1 MKTQS
6 LVLAAALAAIWSGSA
21 LAKSAPSPVSDPV
34 TPIPPARTLAGDV
47 QVINPPPAAPPALPQ
62 PPGTTVVVPT
72 QEAPVAPPPAPAPRT
87 QKVVNEEV
95 TPSHNYMG
103 TIALSALM
111 GGVAGALIGG
121 AIYYLGDQQHAR
133 NIGFWAAGG
142 VLAGTAVGVVQVVV
156 QEDRASEAVS
166 SRGGSPDPAS
176 THRLALLRLH
186 F

>member
-1 MKTQS
+1 MKAQS
-6 LVLAAALAAIWSGSA
+6 FVLAAVLAAAWSSSA
-21 LAKSAPSPVSDPV
+21 LAKSEPSPAPV
-34 TPIPPARTLAGDV
+34 TPIPSARTLAGDIQMV
-47 QVINPPPAAPPALPQ
+47 NPPPAAPPAPAQ
-62 PPGTTVVVPT
+62 PPATTVVVPT
-72 QEAPVAPPPAPAPRT
+72 QEAPVAPPAPAPRT

-95 TPSHNYMG
+95 APSHNYMA

-133 NIGFWAAGG
+133 DIGFWAAGG
-142 VLAGTAVGVVQVVV
+142 VLAGTAVGVVQVAV
-156 QEDRASEAVS
+156 QENRASEAVS
-166 SRGGSPDPAS
+166 SRGGSPDPAP